1 MGPLGHVLQDMAAG
15 GDMAAAGGDMAA
27 AAAAGGDMAAMTEAM
42 MPAMTMSFLLPGIGL
57 GLLKGM
63 LLGNTISTSIFFISV
78 YLQPSCSETAIE
90 ATATATA
97 TSSSE
102 ATVRPRLSTE
112 VTSSRST
119 DTATRR
125 RNENISSKL
134 AAC

>member
-63 LLGNTISTSIFFISV
+63 LLGNTNK
-78 YLQPSCSETAIE
+78 YLLYLRLFAAELFRDRHRSYGHSYGHQQQRGYGQPQ
-90 ATATATA
+90 
-97 TSSSE
+97 
-102 ATVRPRLSTE
+102 PQYGGYQQPQYGHGH
-112 VTSSRST
+112 
-119 DTATRR
+119 
-125 RNENISSKL
+125 
-134 AAC
+134 AAQKREYLK